1 MDLGSI
7 ERALRDLAPVV
18 NEWYRRVLFL
28 PPQASAMARRID
40 ALHYVEITFFTLV
53 AVAFMGATVFFIV
66 HYRRRGGPRRTA
78 NVQLTELVGAYA
90 FCMLVVFVLFWYVS
104 FRQYVALEAATQDS
118 MPVYV
123 TAKQWMWKFAYPE
136 GVTSAGVLY
145 LPAGRATSLVF
156 TSRDVIHSFFLP
168 DFRLKR
174 DVVPGTYEMVSI
186 TPEHAGTYPIYCAEL
201 CGVGH
206 SNMQARL
213 VVLAQDDFER
223 WLRENQELTKSS
235 TATPSAGTTDLV
247 SLGRTFAAQ
256 HGCFNCHTTDGRRHV
271 GPSWASL
278 YGHVERMQD
287 GTTVLADPAYIT
299 ESMMDPRKR
308 VVDGFQPV
316 MPSFEGQ
323 ITPPETA
330 AIVEFIRSLRDVPR
344 VNAQVVPN
352 AQIVVPQP

>member
-1 MDLGSI
+1 MSLASI
-7 ERALRDLAPVV
+7 ERALRDIAPVV

-40 ALHYVEITFFTLV
+40 ALHYAEITFFTLV
-53 AVAFMGATVFFIV
+53 AIAFMGGAVWIIV
-66 HYRRRGGPRRTA
+66 RYRRRGEPRQTS
-78 NVQLTELVGAYA
+78 NIQLTELVGAYA
-90 FCMLVVFVLFWYVS
+90 FCMLVVFVAFWFFS
-104 FRQYVALEAATQDS
+104 FRQYVELEASTADET
-118 MPVYV
+118 PVYV
-123 TAKQWMWKFAYPE
+123 TAKQWMWKFAYPS

-145 LPAGRATSLVF
+145 LPAGRTTRLVL

-168 DFRLKR
+168 YFRVKR
-174 DVVPGTYEMVSI
+174 DVVPGAYQAISV
-186 TPEHAGTYPIYCAEL
+186 TPDRPGSYPVYCAEL

-206 SNMQARL
+206 SKMQARL
-213 VVLAQDDFER
+213 VVLAEDDYER
-223 WLRENQELTKSS
+223 WLRENEDLSRSS
-235 TATPSAGTTDLV
+235 KATPTAGTTDLV

-287 GTTVLADPAYIT
+287 GAMVKADPAYIT

-308 VVDGFQPV
+308 VVEGYQPV
-316 MPSFEGQ
+316 MPSFQGE

-330 AIVEFIRSLRDVPR
+330 AIIEFIRSLREVPR
-344 VNAQVVPN
+344 VDAQVVP
-352 AQIVVPQP
+352 QP